1 MKLVS
6 LAAAA
11 LVAAAPA
18 FAQFEGVLQMKVSS
32 ASANGTM
39 TAQVSKIGTRT
50 EMEMSSPEMQKRGL
64 GSSMKMVSIVKSSE
78 PSVVTMLNDQSKT
91 YSVIDTAKMR
101 EQAHAS
107 KRKEETW
114 TVKRTGKDTVG
125 GYPCENAT
133 VTGSEGTTFEVC
145 MTTQLSGGEGLV
157 RALQRGRVD
166 HTGFLKALTDAGLDG
181 TPIRWVTRS
190 GSGRGDMTVELVSA
204 KKEPVPASVFEV
216 PAGYTLSST
225 SIPFSNP
232 EMDKKMKEALE
243 KMTPEQRQQFE
254 EMMKKRSGGQQ

>member
-6 LAAAA
+6 LAAA

-18 FAQFEGVLQMKVSS
+18 FAQFEGVLQMKVTAAS
-32 ASANGTM
+32 ASGTM
-39 TAQVSKIGTRT
+39 TARVSKLGTRT

-64 GSSMKMVSIVKSSE
+64 GSSMKMVSIVKNAE
-78 PSVVTMLNDQSKT
+78 PNLVTMVNDQSKT
-91 YSVIDTAKMR
+91 YSVVDTAKMR

-107 KRKEETW
+107 KRPEETW
-114 TVKRTGKDTVG
+114 KVQKTGKDTVA
-125 GYPCENAT
+125 GYSCEKAL

-145 MTTQLSGGEGLV
+145 MTTGLAGGEGLV

-166 HTGFLKALTDAGLDG
+166 HAGFLKALTDAGVDG

-204 KKEPVPASVFEV
+204 TKEPVPASTFEV

-225 SIPFSNP
+225 AIPFSNP